1 METASITLKN
11 KISEI
16 VLLDSFL
23 EQLSEKWE
31 AISKHT
37 FNINLAL
44 EEAVTNVIN
53 YAYEDKNEHLI
64 KLDFS
69 LVDSELKITIT
80 DDGIEFNPLLKEDP
94 NTELSLEERKIGGL
108 GIFFVKKIM
117 DNIDYER
124 INNKNILTLIKKV

>member
-1 METASITLKN
+1 METVSITLKN
-11 KISEI
+11 KINEI

-23 EQLSEKWE
+23 EKLSEKWE
-31 AISKHT
+31 AVAKHS

-53 YAYEDKNEHLI
+53 YAFEDDNEHLI

-69 LVDSELKITIT
+69 LKNRELKITIT

>member
-1 METASITLKN
+1 METVSITLKN

-16 VLLDSFL
+16 LQLDEFL
-23 EQLSEKWE
+23 EKLSEKWE
-31 AISKHT
+31 AVAKHS

-53 YAYEDKNEHLI
+53 YAYKDKNEHLI
-64 KLDFS
+64 NLDFS
-69 LVDSELKITIT
+69 LEDSELKITIT

>member
-1 METASITLKN
+1 METVSITLKN
-11 KISEI
+11 KINEI

-23 EQLSEKWE
+23 EKLSEKWE
-31 AISKHT
+31 AVAKHS

-53 YAYEDKNEHLI
+53 YAFEDDNEHLI
-64 KLDFS
+64 NLDFS
-69 LVDSELKITIT
+69 LENRELKITIT

-108 GIFFVKKIM
+108 GIFFVKNIM

>member
-1 METASITLKN
+1 METVSITLKN

-16 VLLDSFL
+16 LLLDSFL
-23 EQLSEKWE
+23 EKLSEKWV
-31 AISKHT
+31 AVAKHT

-53 YAYEDKNEHLI
+53 YAFKDNNEHLI
-64 KLDFS
+64 NLDFS
-69 LVDSELKITIT
+69 LENRELKITIT

-108 GIFFVKKIM
+108 GIFFVKNIM

>member
-1 METASITLKN
+1 METVSITLKN

-23 EQLSEKWE
+23 EKLSEKWE
-31 AISKHT
+31 AVAKYT

-44 EEAVTNVIN
+44 EEAITNIIN
-53 YAYEDKNEHLI
+53 YAYKDNNEHLI
-64 KLDFS
+64 NLDFS
-69 LVDSELKITIT
+69 LENSELKITIT

>member
-1 METASITLKN
+1 METVSITLKN
-11 KISEI
+11 KINEI

-23 EQLSEKWE
+23 DELSEKWE
-31 AISKHT
+31 AVAKHT

-53 YAYEDKNEHLI
+53 YAYKDNNEHLI
-64 KLDFS
+64 ILDFS
-69 LVDSELKITIT
+69 LEDSELKIKIT

-117 DNIDYER
+117 DNIEYER

>member
-1 METASITLKN
+1 METVSITLKN
-11 KISEI
+11 KINEI

-23 EQLSEKWE
+23 EKLSEKWE
-31 AISKHT
+31 AVAKHT

-53 YAYEDKNEHLI
+53 YAYEDNNEHLI

-69 LVDSELKITIT
+69 LENRELKITIT

>member
-1 METASITLKN
+1 METVSITLKN
-11 KISEI
+11 KINEI

-23 EQLSEKWE
+23 DELSEKWE
-31 AISKHT
+31 AVAKRT

-53 YAYEDKNEHLI
+53 YAYKDNNEHLI
-64 KLDFS
+64 ILDFS
-69 LVDSELKITIT
+69 LEDSELKIKIT

-117 DNIDYER
+117 DNIEYER

>member
-16 VLLDSFL
+16 ILLDNFL
-23 EQLSEKWE
+23 EQLSEKWV
-31 AISKHT
+31 AVAKHT

-53 YAYEDKNEHLI
+53 YAFKDNNEHLI
-64 KLDFS
+64 NLDFS
-69 LVDSELKITIT
+69 LENRELKITIT

-108 GIFFVKKIM
+108 GIFFVKNIM